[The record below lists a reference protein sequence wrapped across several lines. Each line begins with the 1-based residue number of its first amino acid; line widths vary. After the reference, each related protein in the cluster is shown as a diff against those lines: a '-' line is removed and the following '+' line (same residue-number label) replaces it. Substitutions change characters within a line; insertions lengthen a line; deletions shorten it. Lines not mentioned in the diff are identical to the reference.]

1 MTSGMKTLRRRELLA
16 LAPALTLGPWAS
28 PAFAIDLPGVMAQ
41 LAQRKSGQAR
51 FTEERSVSGFDSPL
65 RSSGTLSFQ
74 APDRFTRQTLEPRAE
89 SMEVAGNQLVL
100 QRGGRTRTMA
110 LDAIPELAALV
121 DAIRGTLSGD
131 ATLLK
136 KHFRIEVSGSD
147 AKWVIALVPLD
158 TRLADQVS
166 GIEIVGQA
174 GDLRSVELRLR
185 GGDRSL
191 MLIEPL
197 KAGPK

>member
-1 MTSGMKTLRRRELLA
+1 MKTPRRRDALAAVLA
-16 LAPALTLGPWAS
+16 LVAT
-28 PAFAIDLPGVMAQ
+28 PAFAIDLPAVMAL

-51 FTEERSVSGFDSPL
+51 FTEERVVSGFDSPL

-89 SMEVAGNQLVL
+89 SMEVNGNQLVL

-110 LDAIPELAALV
+110 LDAVPELAALV
-121 DAIRGTLSGD
+121 DAIRGTLGGD

-136 KHFRIEVSGSD
+136 KHFRTDISGSD
-147 AKWVIALVPLD
+147 AQWVLALTPLD
-158 TRLADQVS
+158 KRLAEQVP
-166 GIEIVGQA
+166 GIEIVGQN

-191 MLIEPL
+191 MLIDPL
-197 KAGPK
+197 KAAPK

>member
-1 MTSGMKTLRRRELLA
+1 MTSGVKTLRRRDALLLLA
-16 LAPALTLGPWAS
+16 ALPAAPAFG
-28 PAFAIDLPGVMAQ
+28 FDLPAVMAL

-51 FTEERSVSGFDSPL
+51 FTEERVVTGFDSPL
-65 RSSGTLSFQ
+65 RSSGLLSFQ

-89 SMEVAGNQLVL
+89 TMEVAGNQLVL

-110 LDAIPELAALV
+110 LDAVPELAALA
-121 DAIRGTLSGD
+121 DALRGTLSGD
-131 ATLLK
+131 ATLLRR
-136 KHFRIEVSGSD
+136 HFRIELTGTA
-147 AKWVIALVPLD
+147 AKWVIALAPLD

-166 GIEIVGQA
+166 GIEIVGQN

-197 KAGPK
+197 KALPK

>member
-1 MTSGMKTLRRRELLA
+1 MKTPRRRDALAAVLA
-16 LAPALTLGPWAS
+16 LIAT
-28 PAFAIDLPGVMAQ
+28 PAFAIDLPGVMAL

-51 FTEERSVSGFDSPL
+51 FTEERVVSGFDSPL

-89 SMEVAGNQLVL
+89 SMEVNGNQLVL
-100 QRGGRTRTMA
+100 QRGGRSRTMA
-110 LDAIPELAALV
+110 LDAVPELAALV

-136 KHFRIEVSGSD
+136 KHFRIELSGSD
-147 AKWVIALVPLD
+147 AQWVLQLTPLD
-158 TRLADQVS
+158 GRLAEQVP
-166 GIEIVGQA
+166 GIQIVGQG

-191 MLIEPL
+191 MLIDPL
-197 KAGPK
+197 KAAPK